1 MSQISL
7 KAMLELVDKATAPLK
22 NIIGSSERAS
32 DALRA
37 QREEL
42 RKLNKAQSD
51 ITSFKRL
58 SSALKGTRKDLE
70 AARQTVSRLAQQH
83 ANVQHPTRAMIKELE
98 KAKQSVRSLKQVE
111 QDQLRQLQML
121 RNGLREAGIDTK
133 SLSRHERE
141 LRSQI
146 QSSTQALERRQ
157 QQLDRQAASQR
168 RLNEL
173 TDKHRKIQSKLS
185 SAAAKGMVMAGTGV
199 AAFYQLQKP
208 LNESKNMDLEQ
219 NRIAA
224 LGLGD
229 DVAEKAVKYAKAMDT
244 FGTSILDNTVLIRD
258 GMTVFADLHHAEMV
272 APTLAK
278 MKLSNETMFGH
289 AQGSENERKFMDMLK
304 VIELRGG
311 LKNDEE
317 FKKQANIIQQV
328 ITATGGRVEA
338 PEWLNAIKTGGLAV
352 KGMSNE
358 ALYYKMESIVQEW
371 GGFRYGTAAMSAYQN
386 IYQGRT
392 TKRAANN
399 MERLGLIE
407 DTSKLKHDKAGQIAY
422 LDVGAIKGSDLFKED
437 QFAWME
443 KILLP
448 TLASKGITKKGDVL
462 DAIGSIFTNRTASNL
477 FSDMYLQKDIINKSA
492 KMNAGADNIDQI
504 YGKATNTTAG
514 KELEAKAKLHDAYL
528 VFGQTI
534 LPLYT
539 KAIEEATSG
548 LKIFSE
554 WMEKNPL
561 QAKIL
566 GNTLLVVAAGL
577 VAIGGLLTIFSPILL
592 AMLSMKFIMTSLG
605 IKSLGLIN
613 VIKLV
618 GNAFIWLG
626 KGIFLVGRLMMANP
640 LFLAIGLLAIA
651 AYMIYRNWG
660 PIKQF
665 FIALWGS
672 ISAGASNLWLNLR
685 SFFSSGIANI
695 SATIINWSPIG
706 LFYRAFAAVM
716 SYFGIQLPSTF
727 TGFGQMLMQGLANGI
742 GNSIGAVIASAKAAA
757 GTVVTTVKSAFGIH
771 SPSRV
776 FAELGAYNMQ
786 GLANGITGNSGLAN
800 TAVSKTSQDM
810 LGFFD
815 TSAIRFDQRPSIAA
829 SQKSAVPASA
839 PVQQVF
845 NIYPAPGMDEQAL
858 SQMIAMEV
866 AKAQRLPTAANARSY
881 SDQD

>member
-1 MSQISL
+1 
-7 KAMLELVDKATAPLK
+7 
-22 NIIGSSERAS
+22 
-32 DALRA
+32 
-37 QREEL
+37 
-42 RKLNKAQSD
+42 
-51 ITSFKRL
+51 
-58 SSALKGTRKDLE
+58 
-70 AARQTVSRLAQQH
+70 
-83 ANVQHPTRAMIKELE
+83 
-98 KAKQSVRSLKQVE
+98 
-111 QDQLRQLQML
+111 
-121 RNGLREAGIDTK
+121 
-133 SLSRHERE
+133 
-141 LRSQI
+141 
-146 QSSTQALERRQ
+146 
-157 QQLDRQAASQR
+157 
-168 RLNEL
+168 
-173 TDKHRKIQSKLS
+173 
-185 SAAAKGMVMAGTGV
+185 
-199 AAFYQLQKP
+199 
-208 LNESKNMDLEQ
+208 MDLEQ

-514 KELEAKAKLHDAYL
+514 KELEAK
-528 VFGQTI
+528 
-534 LPLYT
+534 
-539 KAIEEATSG
+539 
-548 LKIFSE
+548 
-554 WMEKNPL
+554 KNPL

-742 GNSIGAVIASAKAAA
+742 GNSIGTVIASAKAAA